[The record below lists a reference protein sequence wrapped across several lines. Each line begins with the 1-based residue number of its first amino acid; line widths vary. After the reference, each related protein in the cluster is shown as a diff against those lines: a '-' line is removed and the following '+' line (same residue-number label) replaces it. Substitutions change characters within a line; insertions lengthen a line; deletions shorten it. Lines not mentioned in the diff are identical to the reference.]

1 MGPDNLTWP
10 ERIVSKLTIK
20 QNCKS
25 DDTTF
30 TRTPQQNLEMMLP
43 SCPVTDCFSP
53 RFRTPNSIAQRKYPF
68 HYQNSTTPSGHK
80 KHDSTQTK
88 FNSIYCNST
97 VQTFPYFLLPG
108 SIFFYYVWTSYEQ
121 RETGHEFSLFVR
133 IRRAAI
139 DSGPTRSSAPRYC
152 TVALR
157 LALGASG
164 AHIFIVFSLKRSDAA
179 DARTLKAT
187 RIGDLHPHAYYK

>member
-43 SCPVTDCFSP
+43 SCPVTDCFSL
-53 RFRTPNSIAQRKYPF
+53 RFRTPNSIAQRKCPF

-97 VQTFPYFLLPG
+97 VQTFPYFLLVFFFTTFGLVTNREKQVMSSPFSFESDVRR
-108 SIFFYYVWTSYEQ
+108 SI
-121 RETGHEFSLFVR
+121 
-133 IRRAAI
+133 
-139 DSGPTRSSAPRYC
+139 PAPRVAARLV
-152 TVALR
+152 TV
-157 LALGASG
+157 
-164 AHIFIVFSLKRSDAA
+164 
-179 DARTLKAT
+179 
-187 RIGDLHPHAYYK
+187 P